1 MNQRK
6 YFFIVLSLF
15 PLIPLAAWLFGP
27 GTSGYKVVSYSVAFI
42 FLCYWLWSA
51 FFVTKGNAGFFKK
64 LKEKKHEREEE

>member
-1 MNQRK
+1 MKQRK
-6 YFFIVLSLF
+6 YFFMVLSLF

-51 FFVTKGNAGFFKK
+51 LYIARGNTGFFKK
-64 LKEKKHEREEE
+64 IKDSKGEKEK